1 MSWLRDV
8 DRWFATEVLPYQSAF
23 QSFARRLTGNAE
35 IARDLVQEAYAQALL
50 GDRWQKARNAKVFV
64 LRIVYCRS
72 MDWLDKQKVIRI
84 QQLPSFEDLA
94 FADYGPDAFE
104 ALSGREELLVVLEIL
119 RGLPERC
126 RQVVTMRR
134 IEELPPAEIALRLG
148 ITVTTVE
155 RHLAR
160 GVSML
165 ADQLATRGSLRRG
178 RQAVDVTD
186 TTQQAE

>member
-1 MSWLRDV
+1 MSWLREV
-8 DRWFATEVLPYQSAF
+8 DRWFATEVLPYQHAF
-23 QSFARRLTGNAE
+23 QAFARRLTGNAE

-72 MDWLDKQKVIRI
+72 MDWLDKQKVVRI
-84 QQLPSFEDLA
+84 QQLPSFENLA

-104 ALSGREELLVVLEIL
+104 ALSGREELQVVLEIL

-165 ADQLATRGSLRRG
+165 ADQLARRGSLRRG
-178 RQAVDVTD
+178 RQAVDVD